1 MFKLGRIP
9 TPAEYMDIVPAKI
22 EGKEAKIYKYLNF
35 NEIEGYHLE
44 ERKAAEDTY
53 GVTVKPV

>member
-1 MFKLGRIP
+1 
-9 TPAEYMDIVPAKI
+9 MDIVPPKLA
-22 EGKEAKIYKYLNF
+22 GKEAAIYKYLNF

-44 ERKAAEDTY
+44 ERKAAEDKY